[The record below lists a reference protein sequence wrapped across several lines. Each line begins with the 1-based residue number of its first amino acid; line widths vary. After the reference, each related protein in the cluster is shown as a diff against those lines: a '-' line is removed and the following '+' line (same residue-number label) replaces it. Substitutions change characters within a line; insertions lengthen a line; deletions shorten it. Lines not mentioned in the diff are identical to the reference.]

1 MTPLRWRSSSWCNP
15 LKAIYPNGAAPAAP
29 FFHAVRGPNLF
40 QLLQQSIRCT
50 FGRYVVHQDC
60 VQWGRDTRPRMSAI
74 HTDFRR
80 ERRLRSLRAAFGGC
94 SPHAPAGAARRSGRQ
109 RRQTAPVGN
118 GLRTA
123 PRYTSPITTVPRR
136 IRTSHTAEKLEKTAK
151 NFLTNQPSH
160 SILMKLFETAPNKR
174 VAAIAQSVE
183 RILGKDEVASS
194 NLASSSICCYSS
206 VGRAHPW

>member
-15 LKAIYPNGAAPAAP
+15 QKRYIQTVQLRLHRFSTQCVDPICSNCCSSRSV
-29 FFHAVRGPNLF
+29 VRL
-40 QLLQQSIRCT
+40 
-50 FGRYVVHQDC
+50 VVMWYAKIW
-60 VQWGRDTRPRMSAI
+60 VQWGRDPRP
-74 HTDFRR
+74 
-80 ERRLRSLRAAFGGC
+80 
-94 SPHAPAGAARRSGRQ
+94 RRSGRQ
-109 RRQTAPVGN
+109 GRQPDTSAGN
-118 GLRTA
+118 GLRAVPRSTPPIPTA
-123 PRYTSPITTVPRR
+123 PRR
-136 IRTSHTAEKLEKTAK
+136 IRTSRAAEKLEKTSK